1 VSGDAHFDLWYL
13 CVLAGAVLLGAVLPV
28 LPTGAAVSAGAV
40 LASHS
45 NPIGLVGVLIA
56 GAGGAYVGDLIV
68 YGACRLGGERLA
80 KRVGW
85 LRDNASLDALRVRLS
100 KHEISV
106 LLTSRLIPGGRV
118 PVLLAAGLA
127 GFSWRRFAVV
137 DLAASSLWA
146 AVYMAIGLLGFALFD
161 EPWQGVLAAIVLV
174 ILVTAVSSMVQRHR
188 RKAAA
193 ARRAGPEE
201 EAEQTSETPEA
212 KPSEAKTS
220 EGRPAEARPSEARA
234 SDSE

>member
-1 VSGDAHFDLWYL
+1 VTGDPDFDLWYL
-13 CVLAGAVLLGAVLPV
+13 VVLAGAVLIGAVLPV

-68 YGACRLGGERLA
+68 YAACRAGGERLA

-85 LRDNASLDALRVRLS
+85 LRENASLDALRERLAN
-100 KHEISV
+100 HEITV

-127 GFSWRRFAVV
+127 GYRWHRFAVV

-146 AVYMAIGLLGFALFD
+146 AVYMAIGLLGYALFD
-161 EPWQGVLAAIVLV
+161 KPWQGVVAAIVLV
-174 ILVTAVSSMVQRHR
+174 LLTTVVSSLVQRL
-188 RKAAA
+188 RKKRAAA
-193 ARRAGPEE
+193 ARL
-201 EAEQTSETPEA
+201 ETE
-212 KPSEAKTS
+212 
-220 EGRPAEARPSEARA
+220 
-234 SDSE
+234 

>member
-1 VSGDAHFDLWYL
+1 MSGDARFDLWYL
-13 CVLAGAVLLGAVLPV
+13 FALAGAVLIGAVLPV

-68 YGACRLGGERLA
+68 YAGCRFGGERLA
-80 KRVGW
+80 KRIGW
-85 LRDNASLDALRVRLS
+85 LRDNASLDALRDRLAE
-100 KHEISV
+100 HEIGV

-127 GFSWRRFAVV
+127 GYKWERFAIV

-161 EPWQGVLAAIVLV
+161 KPWQGVLAAIVLV
-174 ILVTAVSSMVQRHR
+174 VLTTVVSSLIQRARH
-188 RKAAA
+188 KHAAA
-193 ARRAGPEE
+193 AKASESQ
-201 EAEQTSETPEA
+201 AE
-212 KPSEAKTS
+212 
-220 EGRPAEARPSEARA
+220 
-234 SDSE
+234 

>member
-1 VSGDAHFDLWYL
+1 VTGDTKFDLWYL
-13 CVLAGAVLLGAVLPV
+13 FALAGAVLLGAVLPV

-56 GAGGAYVGDLIV
+56 GAAGAYVGDLIV
-68 YGACRLGGERLA
+68 YAGCRFGGERLA

-85 LRDNASLDALRVRLS
+85 LRNNGSLDSLRMRLGE
-100 KHEISV
+100 HEIGV

-127 GFSWRRFAVV
+127 GYKWERFAIV

-146 AVYMAIGLLGFALFD
+146 AVYMAIGLLGYALFD

-174 ILVTAVSSMVQRHR
+174 ILTTVVSGMVQRAR
-188 RKAAA
+188 RK
-193 ARRAGPEE
+193 RSH
-201 EAEQTSETPEA
+201 AE
-212 KPSEAKTS
+212 
-220 EGRPAEARPSEARA
+220 
-234 SDSE
+234 

>member
-1 VSGDAHFDLWYL
+1 VTGDTKFDLWYL
-13 CVLAGAVLLGAVLPV
+13 FALAGAVLIGAVLPV

-56 GAGGAYVGDLIV
+56 GAGGAYLGDLIV
-68 YGACRLGGERLA
+68 YAGCRFGGERLA

-85 LRDNASLDALRVRLS
+85 LRDNASLDTLRDRLAE
-100 KHEISV
+100 HEIGV

-127 GFSWRRFAVV
+127 GYPWERFALV
-137 DLAASSLWA
+137 DLTASSLWA

-161 EPWQGVLAAIVLV
+161 KPWQGVLAAIVLV
-174 ILVTAVSSMVQRHR
+174 LLVTLASSLIR
-188 RKAAA
+188 RV
-193 ARRAGPEE
+193 RRTSSD
-201 EAEQTSETPEA
+201 AE
-212 KPSEAKTS
+212 
-220 EGRPAEARPSEARA
+220 
-234 SDSE
+234 

>member
-1 VSGDAHFDLWYL
+1 VSGDPDFDLWYL
-13 CVLAGAVLLGAVLPV
+13 VVLAGAVLIGAVLPV

-68 YGACRLGGERLA
+68 YAACRAGGERLA

-85 LRDNASLDALRVRLS
+85 LRENASLDALRERLAN
-100 KHEISV
+100 HEITV

-127 GFSWRRFAVV
+127 GYRWHRFAVV

-146 AVYMAIGLLGFALFD
+146 AVYMAIGLLGYALFD
-161 EPWQGVLAAIVLV
+161 KPWQGVVAAIVLV
-174 ILVTAVSSMVQRHR
+174 LLTTVVSSLVQRL
-188 RKAAA
+188 RKKRAAA
-193 ARRAGPEE
+193 AP
-201 EAEQTSETPEA
+201 QLETE
-212 KPSEAKTS
+212 
-220 EGRPAEARPSEARA
+220 
-234 SDSE
+234 

>member
-1 VSGDAHFDLWYL
+1 MSGDAQFDLWYL
-13 CVLAGAVLLGAVLPV
+13 FALAGAVLIGAVLPV

-45 NPIGLVGVLIA
+45 HPIGLVGVLIA

-68 YGACRLGGERLA
+68 YAGCRFGGERLA
-80 KRVGW
+80 KRIGW
-85 LRDNASLDALRVRLS
+85 LRDNASLDALRDRLAE
-100 KHEISV
+100 HEIGV

-127 GFSWRRFAVV
+127 GYKWERFAIV

-174 ILVTAVSSMVQRHR
+174 VLTTVVSSLIQRAR
-188 RKAAA
+188 RKHAAA
-193 ARRAGPEE
+193 AKASESQ
-201 EAEQTSETPEA
+201 AE
-212 KPSEAKTS
+212 
-220 EGRPAEARPSEARA
+220 
-234 SDSE
+234 